1 MAKVLVVT
9 PDKAEAGSLPQGFS
23 GGGEVRTYIEGDKFP
38 LQLHLHR
45 LAGGEALEIGPLPVE
60 CVAFVWR
67 GAAEAG
73 GRQLPTG
80 SSIIVEQGQSL
91 AVKGGEQGAQ
101 LLVFASAKPLE
112 GRADGG
118 HVHLLPS
125 DRVPRTDDLGGHGVR
140 GAMHADSDCP
150 TCSVWLHENHFL
162 PAEPLTVEQQKGGIH
177 SHSEDEIIFVIDGEM
192 RLGNKPAGAGTA
204 VAIAAD
210 TLYSFSPG
218 PNGLSFIN
226 FRAAMPSEIKFANG
240 SSMSE
245 TKYWRDTLPRP
256 EYLEPVA

>member
-9 PDKAEAGSLPQGFS
+9 PDKAQAGTLPQGFS

-45 LAGGEALEIGPLPVE
+45 LAAEQPLQIGPLAVE
-60 CVAFVWR
+60 CVVYVWR
-67 GAAEAG
+67 GDAGAG
-73 GRQLPTG
+73 GRPLATG
-80 SSIIVEQGQSL
+80 SSVIVEQGQTI
-91 AVKGGEQGAQ
+91 AVTGGEQGAQ
-101 LLVFASAKPLE
+101 LLAFASAKPLK
-112 GRADGG
+112 AQVAGG
-118 HVHLLPS
+118 HVHLLPA
-125 DRVPRTDDLGGHGVR
+125 DRVPRSADLGGHGVA
-140 GAMHADSDCP
+140 GGMHADSDCP
-150 TCSVWLHENHFL
+150 TCSVWLHENHF
-162 PAEPLTVEQQKGGIH
+162 PPREPLTEQQQEGGIH
-177 SHSEDEIIFVIDGEM
+177 SHTEDEIIFVIDGEM
-192 RLGNKPAGAGTA
+192 RLGNKPAPPGTA
-204 VAIAAD
+204 VAITAE

-256 EYLEPVA
+256 EYLEPAA